1 MTVVLKQRKTNIS
14 HGDKTQLKSIIPSL
28 SLPFC
33 LPDYLSWS
41 APTVTFQFLHCQS
54 LHLSMFLTLK
64 ASNSTADSSRS
75 VLFTVKLRWIF
86 HVSKGQARMHTHKL
100 IWRNCIAWLQK
111 ELCLSA
117 DTKGIRLD
125 LNGYGVFQGTSG
137 SRGEQ
142 PLMISSWFCPRR
154 AFWQTLGALLIDT
167 PASQAFGYSWI
178 LGCHARILLMN
189 FQTKPTHSTLKP
201 LIFWCLIYILYCNS
215 QVLKKIICWC

>member
-1 MTVVLKQRKTNIS
+1 MTVELKQWKTNIS

-33 LPDYLSWS
+33 LLDYLSWS
-41 APTVTFQFLHCQS
+41 DPTLTFQFLHWQS
-54 LHLSMFLTLK
+54 LHLSVFLTLN
-64 ASNSTADSSRS
+64 ASNSTADSNRS
-75 VLFTVKLRWIF
+75 VLFTVKSRWIF
-86 HVSKGQARMHTHKL
+86 LVSKGQARMHTHKL

-117 DTKGIRLD
+117 DTKGIRLN

-154 AFWQTLGALLIDT
+154 AFWQTLLVTLEYLDVM
-167 PASQAFGYSWI
+167 PEYHLWI
-178 LGCHARILLMN
+178 LKQCQPIQLLSLW
-189 FQTKPTHSTLKP
+189 FSGVWFISFIVTAK
-201 LIFWCLIYILYCNS
+201 FWKNNLDLC
-215 QVLKKIICWC
+215 